1 MKKFVKKMPLVII
14 AILSLAFSIAQNV
27 AAKNSNTAD
36 PQLILSSLAS
46 QDGWV
51 LESSENSNMGRT
63 LNNDDRFL
71 YLGDDNSKKQ
81 YIDILSFKTS
91 EIPDDAIIT
100 NMVLKVKQYGILGN
114 GDPVSMFHGFVLEI
128 VKGHFGTYATLQISD
143 FQTAAQ
149 SIYGPITP
157 ALVKKTYTFNLKDL
171 ISFVNKRTVEGGVT
185 QIRLGFAIDDNNDD
199 FTNAILLYS
208 GDAALTT
215 DRPQLI
221 ISYTAR

>member
-1 MKKFVKKMPLVII
+1 MKNFVKNMPLVMI
-14 AILSLAFSIAQNV
+14 AILSLAFSIAQNA
-27 AAKNSNTAD
+27 AAKNSSSD
-36 PQLILSSLAS
+36 SEQLILHSLAS

-71 YLGDDNSKKQ
+71 FLGDDKSKKQ

-91 EIPDDAIIT
+91 ELPDDATIT
-100 NMVLKVKQYGILGN
+100 NVVLKVKQYGILGN
-114 GDPVSMFHGFVLEI
+114 SDPVSMFHGFFVEI
-128 VKGHFGTYATLQISD
+128 VKGHFSTHATLQISD

-149 SIYGPITP
+149 AMDGPITP
-157 ALVKKTYTFNLKDL
+157 ALIKKTYTLNLKNL
-171 ISFVNKRTVEGGVT
+171 ISFINKRTAEGGVT

-208 GDAALTT
+208 GDATLAA

-221 ISYTAR
+221 INYTEQ